1 MRLYPEG
8 GDDRRLR
15 ILVAALSTVAA
26 FGMIVLLPD
35 YFTPIPFLPASLAA
49 LSTLL
54 VAGVLPAVAVE
65 IFLALATVYFLLPPA
80 GSFDIAARDD
90 VDRLLAFMALFALAN
105 MLGSRLERARRAGT
119 SRERVLLESETRY
132 RHVLEQASDGIVL
145 ASPEGRLLLANERAA
160 EMLGYTPAELLQ
172 VPIPSLYDPADLAA
186 TPLAW
191 DELARTSV
199 VLREDRKSTRLN
211 SSHL

>member
-15 ILVAALSTVAA
+15 MLVATLSTVAA

-65 IFLALATVYFLLPPA
+65 ILLTLATVYFLLPPA
-80 GSFDIAARDD
+80 GSFAIPSRDD
-90 VDRLLAFMALFALAN
+90 VDQLLAFMALFALAN
-105 MLGSRLERARRAGT
+105 MLGSRLERARRAST
-119 SRERVLLESETRY
+119 SRERVLLWETC
-132 RHVLEQASDGIVL
+132 D
-145 ASPEGRLLLANERAA
+145 LLTT
-160 EMLGYTPAELLQ
+160 MLH
-172 VPIPSLYDPADLAA
+172 
-186 TPLAW
+186 AW
-191 DELARTSV
+191 TKVRLAR
-199 VLREDRKSTRLN
+199 LQPRLTILEHQLERFGEPARFTM
-211 SSHL
+211 SRASAAFWPRGRP